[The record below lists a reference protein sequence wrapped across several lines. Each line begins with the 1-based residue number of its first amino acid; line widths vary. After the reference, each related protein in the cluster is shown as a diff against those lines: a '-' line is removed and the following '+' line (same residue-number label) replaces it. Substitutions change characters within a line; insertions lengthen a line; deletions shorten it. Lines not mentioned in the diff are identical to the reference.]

1 MMELLTPT
9 QLGSLSIPNRVLFAP
24 LTRVRADAEN
34 VPGELMADYYRQR
47 ASAGLL
53 IAEATMVA
61 SDGQAW
67 PHQPGIHST
76 AHVAG
81 WRRVTDAVHA
91 AGGRIY
97 LQIWHPGRATH
108 PALNAGVQPI
118 SPSNKAIRD
127 DTIHTPQ
134 GKLAYPAPRALRT
147 DELPGIVEL
156 FRRAAE
162 HAKLAGFD
170 GVQIHGAHGYLID
183 QFLRDGV
190 NDRTDAYGGSLAN
203 RARLLFEIVDAA
215 STVFG
220 MGRIGVRISP
230 LVPFN
235 DMVDSAPAALVEH
248 VAAESEKRGL
258 GFLELRHDNYDRPAE
273 CELAAIARRHFSGS
287 LVRNGGFTRD
297 AGEAAIRESQADA
310 IAYGVPFLA
319 NPDLPLRFLANAP
332 LNQPNPATFY
342 APASRAGY
350 TDYPFLGV

>member
-1 MMELLTPT
+1 MELLTPT